1 MRECNWKTEEKNANI
16 DKNEKFESI
25 SSKQQN
31 KYKIMKLPLKRYH
44 KSDMSVYNLSGNDKI
59 CSKSEINFNEST

>member
-1 MRECNWKTEEKNANI
+1 
-16 DKNEKFESI
+16 
-25 SSKQQN
+25 
-31 KYKIMKLPLKRYH
+31 MKLPLKRYH